1 MLTIS
6 HPPTEAQT
14 RCVECRL
21 AIAERMTADA
31 RAHLQMIDPIRDARR
46 FDGALE
52 SARTLT
58 AKTAALRAL
67 AEVPNQ
73 IRCEAHRA

>member
-1 MLTIS
+1 MTTIPQDS
-6 HPPTEAQT
+6 APAQT

-21 AIAERMTADA
+21 ATAIRMTADA

-67 AEVPNQ
+67 AEAPNQ
-73 IRCEAHRA
+73 IRCEAHAK